1 MMTKRSTAR
10 DWVAW
15 VGGMAVSLVLFGEAS
30 ATPPFGAPSPVPA
43 KKPVSISKAGQ
54 APPAPPTWKVAAP
67 TSSPLPGN
75 ASTAEGETPPQSD
88 EAVDTM
94 AERAY
99 QHSQRGKALFG
110 DGKFDAAISEYQA
123 AYRLAPKPIYI
134 LNIAKSYR
142 RLEQR
147 REAKLHFKQFIELA
161 PDHKYVGDAAQAII
175 EIDKYLDQEEALA
188 RARRPAWKKGWFWAV
203 LGGVA
208 AAGAGL
214 AVGLALGLKPDQASD
229 DMLGPAT
236 IVIR

>member
-1 MMTKRSTAR
+1 MMTKRSTAK
-10 DWVAW
+10 DWVAR
-15 VGGMAVSLVLFGEAS
+15 VGGMVVFSVLLGEAS
-30 ATPPFGAPSPVPA
+30 ATPPVGAQSPVPA
-43 KKPVSISKAGQ
+43 KKPVAASRTGQ
-54 APPAPPTWKVAAP
+54 APLVTPTWQVAAP
-67 TSSPLPGN
+67 TSAPPS
-75 ASTAEGETPPQSD
+75 ASAAEGEAPPASD

-99 QHSQRGKALFG
+99 QHSQRGKTLFG
-110 DGKFDAAISEYQA
+110 DGQYDAAISEYQA

-147 REAKLHFKQFIELA
+147 REAKSYFKQFIELA

-175 EIDKYLDQEEALA
+175 EIDKYLAQEEALA

-214 AVGLALGLKPDQASD
+214 AVGLALGLKSDQASD